1 MAWVRTLNPMEAGG
15 WQFRAV
21 ANDGAWADYSTDHQI
36 KRSGKI
42 VTVWLRQEYAE
53 MQVSS
58 DNRYMSVVEKVQYN
72 CAKHLQRPLL
82 VIYYSKN
89 NIQGGEQTE
98 EADPK
103 EAPWNAIVPGAR
115 DEYNFSWA
123 CAQKPAK

>member
-1 MAWVRTLNPMEAGG
+1 MVICPSFSARVILLNKLL
-15 WQFRAV
+15 
-21 ANDGAWADYSTDHQI
+21 SLIHI
-36 KRSGKI
+36 C
-42 VTVWLRQEYAE
+42 
-53 MQVSS
+53 
-58 DNRYMSVVEKVQYN
+58 YMSVVEKVQYN